1 MLMAICQSERIA
13 VDDLDRK
20 LLALLRADARRPVSG
35 LADTL
40 KVSRATVRT
49 RIEKMV
55 QSGIIQGFTV
65 NVSSGAQPNSIR
77 AVTMIEVEGQG
88 ADKVIKRLHGLPE
101 VSRINT
107 TNGRW
112 DIVAEI
118 EVATLEEFDQVLR
131 RIREISGI
139 SSTETSIMLSK
150 RK

>member
-1 MLMAICQSERIA
+1 MDE
-13 VDDLDRK
+13 LDQK
-20 LLALLRADARRPVSG
+20 LLALLRADARQPVSS
-35 LADTL
+35 LAATL

-49 RIEKMV
+49 RTERMV
-55 QSGIIQGFTV
+55 ENGTIQGFTV
-65 NVSSGAQPNSIR
+65 TLGSSARPNNIR

-88 ADKVIKRLHGLPE
+88 ADKVIKRLHGFPE

-139 SSTETSIMLSK
+139 SSTETSILLSR

>member
-1 MLMAICQSERIA
+1 MDTMMDE
-13 VDDLDRK
+13 LDQK
-20 LLALLRADARRPVSG
+20 LLALLRADARQPVST
-35 LADTL
+35 LADL
-40 KVSRATVRT
+40 LRVSRATVRA
-49 RIEKMV
+49 RIERMV
-55 QSGIIQGFTV
+55 RSGIIQGFTV
-65 NVSSGAQPNSIR
+65 TLGSEAQPNAIR

-88 ADKVIKRLHGLPE
+88 ADKVIKRLQGFPE

-131 RIREISGI
+131 RMREVPGI

>member
-1 MLMAICQSERIA
+1 MDE
-13 VDDLDRK
+13 LDQK
-20 LLALLRADARRPVSG
+20 LLALLRADARQPVSS
-35 LADTL
+35 LAAAL
-40 KVSRATVRT
+40 KVSRATVRA
-49 RIEKMV
+49 RIERMAE
-55 QSGIIQGFTV
+55 SGTIQGFTV
-65 NVSSGAQPNSIR
+65 TLGTGAQANNIR

-88 ADKVIKRLHGLPE
+88 ADKVIKRLHGFPE

-118 EVATLEEFDQVLR
+118 EVATLEDFDQVLR

-139 SSTETSIMLSK
+139 SSTETSILLSK

>member
-1 MLMAICQSERIA
+1 MDE
-13 VDDLDRK
+13 LDQK
-20 LLALLRADARRPVSG
+20 LLALLRADARQPVST
-35 LADTL
+35 LADL
-40 KVSRATVRT
+40 LRVSRATVRA
-49 RIEKMV
+49 RIERMV
-55 QSGIIQGFTV
+55 RSGIIQGFTV
-65 NVSSGAQPNSIR
+65 TLGSEAQPNAIR

-88 ADKVIKRLHGLPE
+88 ADKVIKRLQGFPE

-131 RIREISGI
+131 RMREVPGI

>member
-1 MLMAICQSERIA
+1 MDE
-13 VDDLDRK
+13 LDQK
-20 LLALLRADARRPVSG
+20 LLALLRADARQPVSS
-35 LADTL
+35 LAAAL
-40 KVSRATVRT
+40 KVSRATVRA
-49 RIEKMV
+49 RIERLVK
-55 QSGIIQGFTV
+55 SGIIQGFTV
-65 NVSSGAQPNSIR
+65 TLSSGAQPNAIR

-88 ADKVIKRLHGLPE
+88 ADKVLKRLHGLPE

-131 RIREISGI
+131 RIREINGI